1 MQAVKEILNSLV
13 SSGREAISRLSQGK
27 LFQITGQLL
36 KSDIKVWFD
45 GKSFQHR
52 ILTPK
57 FELAVEHH

>member
-45 GKSFQHR
+45 GISLSNIEF
-52 ILTPK
+52 
-57 FELAVEHH
+57 